1 MAISAKDVMALRQK
15 SGLGMMECKQALT
28 ETDGDLQKAIDLLRQ
43 KGLAKMDSRTDR
55 TSAEGRVEVAVNA
68 GSTKAA
74 IIEVNTETDF
84 TATNDSFKAM
94 AATVASEAL
103 KQNAGEVEK
112 TDAIQA
118 AIDAVR
124 LTTKENAQFARGA
137 VLGGGAG
144 QKVGSYV
151 HFNGK
156 IGAILEVK
164 LESGAS
170 ADDDLLRGIC
180 QHIVA
185 NPIPPIG
192 ILESDVPAELVEK
205 EKQIA
210 KAQAIEQ
217 GKPEQIAEKMV
228 SGKIRKFFEDQTLLL
243 QLYIKDDKK
252 RIKELLPKGVSITR
266 FARYIVGGK

>member
-1 MAISAKDVMALRQK
+1 MAISAKDVMELRQK

-28 ETDGDLQKAIDLLRQ
+28 ETDGDLQKAMDLLRQ
-43 KGLAKMDSRTDR
+43 KGLAKMDSRADR
-55 TSAEGRVEVAVNA
+55 TSAEGRVEAAVNA
-68 GSTKAA
+68 DQTKAA

-84 TATNDSFKAM
+84 TATNDGFKAM
-94 AATVASEAL
+94 TATVAKEAL
-103 KQNAGEVEK
+103 AQPAGEVNK
-112 TDAIQA
+112 TDAIQQ
-118 AIDAVR
+118 AIDAIR

-156 IGAILEVK
+156 IGAIVEVTLEA
-164 LESGAS
+164 GADVS
-170 ADDDLLRGIC
+170 SDLLREIC

-185 NPIPPIG
+185 NPITPIG
-192 ILESDVPAELVEK
+192 IVESDVPADVIEK
-205 EKQIA
+205 EKEIA

-228 SGKIRKFFEDQTLLL
+228 VGKIRKFYEDNTLLL
-243 QLYIKDDKK
+243 QLFIKDDKK
-252 RIKELLPKGVSITR
+252 RIKEILPKGVSITK
-266 FARYIVGGK
+266 FARYTVGGK